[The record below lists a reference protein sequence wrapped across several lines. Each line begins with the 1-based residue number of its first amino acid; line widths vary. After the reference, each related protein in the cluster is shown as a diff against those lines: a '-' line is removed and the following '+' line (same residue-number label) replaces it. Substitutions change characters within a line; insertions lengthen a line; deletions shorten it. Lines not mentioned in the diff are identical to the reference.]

1 MGMGIVS
8 NSDFDNELENLT
20 KLPPIP
26 LGGTKGKGKAI
37 VESIPTKGRDI
48 NGMEVPDSLRKL
60 IGNESITNG
69 RQSALEL
76 ADKFSV
82 SPSSVSAYS
91 QGAHSTSTYGIRP
104 DESGINEARLRITKK
119 ARNRLTLAL
128 NSITQ
133 EKIDSAKVRDI
144 AGVAKDMS
152 AIISNMESKGS
163 KAEGDNGPTFIF
175 YSPQTRS
182 EKVFD
187 MIQVKE

>member
-20 KLPPIP
+20 PLPPIP
-26 LGGTKGKGKAI
+26 LGGSLGGGKAI
-37 VESIPTKGRDI
+37 ITSIPPKGRDT
-48 NGMEVPDSLRKL
+48 NGVEVPDSLRKL
-60 IGNESITNG
+60 IGSESVTNG

-76 ADKFSV
+76 ADKFAI

-91 QGAHSTSTYGIRP
+91 QGSHSTASYGDRP
-104 DESGINEARLRITKK
+104 DESGISEAKLRITKK
-119 ARNRLTLAL
+119 ARNRLVLAL

-163 KAEGDNGPTFIF
+163 KTEGDSGPTFIF

-187 MIQVKE
+187 MVQVKE